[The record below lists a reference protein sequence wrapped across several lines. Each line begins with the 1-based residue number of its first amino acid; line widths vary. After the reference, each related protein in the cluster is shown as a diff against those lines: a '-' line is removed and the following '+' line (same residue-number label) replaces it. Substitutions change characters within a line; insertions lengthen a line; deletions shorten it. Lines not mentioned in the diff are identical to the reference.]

1 MNNINLLPC
10 PFCGYDYADI
20 EQDKEGFVYVR
31 CHKSGCM
38 ARTDGC
44 LNEEEAARL
53 WNRREPIK
61 KIIEE
66 LKNKYPI
73 SPYPNEFSN
82 GRNLGNQ
89 NALKVIMDVSGL
101 NYQ

>member
-1 MNNINLLPC
+1 MSNIKLLPC

-20 EQDKEGFVYVR
+20 ERDEEGFVYIR

-53 WNRREPIK
+53 WNRRELIK

-73 SPYPNEFSN
+73 NPYPNEFSN

-89 NALKVIMDVSGL
+89 NALKVIEEVTKIHG
-101 NYQ
+101 

>member
-1 MNNINLLPC
+1 MSNIKLLPC

-73 SPYPNEFSN
+73 NPYPNEFSN

-89 NALKVIMDVSGL
+89 NALKEIRDVSGL

>member
-1 MNNINLLPC
+1 MSNINLLPC
-10 PFCGYDYADI
+10 PFCGYGYADI

-73 SPYPNEFSN
+73 NPYPNEFSN

-101 NYQ
+101 NC